1 MGIVVVGG
9 IGCGPGSAAVED
21 DDNGS
26 FAHKGVRVPGGWP
39 GVWEA
44 ESRLLHQLMRVHI
57 FGASGSG
64 TTTLGRAL
72 AGQLGIPFFD
82 ADDYYW
88 APAEMPFTV
97 KRSIPER
104 HALLLPDLKGHE
116 SWVLS
121 GSMVSWAAPVLPLLQ
136 AAIYVYC
143 PSEERIS
150 RLWARE
156 RERYGSR
163 IEPGGDRHQA
173 TLDFIEWAQ
182 GYDSGVF
189 EGRSRV
195 RHESFMSS
203 LTIPVLRLS
212 SLDSKESMLSQ
223 AVDWLEAMK

>member
-1 MGIVVVGG
+1 
-9 IGCGPGSAAVED
+9 
-21 DDNGS
+21 
-26 FAHKGVRVPGGWP
+26 
-39 GVWEA
+39 
-44 ESRLLHQLMRVHI
+44 MRVHI

-72 AGQLGIPFFD
+72 AGQLGTPFFD

-104 HALLLPDLKGHE
+104 HALLLPDLNRHE

-143 PSEERIS
+143 PPEERIS

-156 RERYGSR
+156 RERYGDR

-173 TLDFIEWAQ
+173 ALEFIEWAE
-182 GYDSGVF
+182 GYDSGEF
-189 EGRSRV
+189 DGRSKV
-195 RHESFMSS
+195 KHEVFISS
-203 LTIPVLRLS
+203 LALPVLRLN
-212 SLDSKESMLSQ
+212 SLDSREAMLKQS
-223 AVDWLEAMK
+223 AEWLEAMK

>member
-1 MGIVVVGG
+1 
-9 IGCGPGSAAVED
+9 
-21 DDNGS
+21 
-26 FAHKGVRVPGGWP
+26 
-39 GVWEA
+39 
-44 ESRLLHQLMRVHI
+44 MRVHV

-72 AGQLGIPFFD
+72 AGHQGIPFFD

-97 KRSIPER
+97 KRRIPER
-104 HALLLPDLKGHE
+104 HALLLPELNAHE

-121 GSMVSWAAPVLPLLQ
+121 GSMVSWVEPVLPLFQ

-156 RERYGSR
+156 RERYGDR

-173 TLDFIEWAQ
+173 ALDFIEWAQ
-182 GYDSGVF
+182 GYDSGAF
-189 EGRSRV
+189 DGRSRM
-195 RHESFMSS
+195 RHEAFISS
-203 LTIPVLRLS
+203 LSIPVLRLS
-212 SLDSKESMLSQ
+212 SLDSRESLLSQ